1 MGHTSGLH
9 CLTRFHQTINYRPNL
24 YTTPIKKIKMLKRIL
39 VLDDNQSLLDIVEEA
54 LSYEKYQVLITSDSH
69 NLIEIAKIFQPD
81 LFILDDRLAKRK
93 NNDICRQIKWHPQ
106 FGSTPVM
113 LCSYYYR
120 AGTDYSALPCDDIIA
135 KPFGLDELVE
145 KVNNLILH

>member
-1 MGHTSGLH
+1 
-9 CLTRFHQTINYRPNL
+9 
-24 YTTPIKKIKMLKRIL
+24 MLKRIL

-54 LSYEKYQVLITSDSH
+54 LSYEKYQVLITSDSN

-81 LFILDDRLAKRK
+81 LFILDDRLANRK
-93 NNDICRQIKWHPQ
+93 NNDICRQIKWHPR
-106 FGSTPVM
+106 FGNTPVI

-120 AGTDYSALPCDDIIA
+120 KGTDYSVLPCDDIIA